1 MKRATSLLA
10 ASVLS
15 IVPFTLAQDLQ
26 NQPTPPLTSDILGPE
41 LIVWSQFQKPQPV
54 PQPLPDPPEQQQGKS
69 SPTPN
74 PSDKQPD
81 VQTFTGRITMDG
93 GKYVLKM
100 ANDNTYQLDD
110 QEKAKQYENKD
121 VKLVG
126 TVDENNHSVRIISIQ
141 LIS

>member
-41 LIVWSQFQKPQPV
+41 LIVWSEFQKPQPV
-54 PQPLPDPPEQQQGKS
+54 PQPLPDPPEQQQGE
-69 SPTPN
+69 PTPN
-74 PSDKQPD
+74 PSDKQPN
-81 VQTFTGRITMDG
+81 VQTFTGRITKDG
-93 GKYVLKM
+93 GKFVLKM
-100 ANDNTYQLDD
+100 SNDNTYQLDD
-110 QEKAKQYENKD
+110 QEKAKQYEDKD

-126 TVDENNHSVRIISIQ
+126 AVDENNHSVRIISIQ